1 MPEQS
6 QPPSQPQ
13 SPYPPPAASAAA
25 PERPTAITVIC
36 ILGFIGAAF
45 TLPLLFLPTTW
56 KIAPWY
62 APYLAVSAAIG
73 LTCMLGL
80 WKLKRWAVVAYTIFT
95 SINQIV
101 LIASGLWNPLALG
114 VPAAVVVIGFY
125 YWKRLA

>member
-1 MPEQS
+1 MT
-6 QPPSQPQ
+6 
-13 SPYPPPAASAAA
+13 PYPPPAPSPSPPAP

-62 APYLAVSAAIG
+62 TPYLGVSALIG

-80 WKLKRWAVVAYTIFT
+80 WKLKRWAVVAYTVFA
-95 SINQIV
+95 SVNQIV
-101 LIASGLWNPLALG
+101 LIATGLWNPLALG

-125 YWKRLA
+125 YWKRLT

>member
-1 MPEQS
+1 MTPD
-6 QPPSQPQ
+6 PAMT
-13 SPYPPPAASAAA
+13 PYPPPSPPPPSSPAR

-45 TLPLLFLPTTW
+45 TVPLLFLPTTW

-62 APYLAVSAAIG
+62 APYLGAAALIG

-80 WKLKRWAVVAYTIFT
+80 WKLRRWAVVAYTTFAA
-95 SINQIV
+95 INQIV

-125 YWKRLA
+125 YWKRLT